1 MQGDLLFLQPEKTQ
15 EGGGGVIGP
24 YFQTYGRATFCFL
37 GPYFFYITCFLGPK
51 KFWGTFYKFKESS
64 HQAEPDVARARAEQ
78 GTVVEATSELPA

>member
-24 YFQTYGRATFCFL
+24 YFYQWFRPVFFYVFFL
-37 GPYFFYITCFLGPK
+37 GL
-51 KFWGTFYKFKESS
+51 FYKFKESS